1 MYLITGANLK
11 RSRPST
17 VAGKLQSPSW
27 QVTQNLSLTDGI
39 SALAFIYAHN
49 HTHNMQ
55 TNTPL
60 CHLMRQVS
68 GCSQETLG
76 NSMLIFFS
84 SSLLFLLS
92 LHLFFPLT
100 WEAFSLASHGD
111 INTLRTVQGYMHV
124 RLKVFLKK

>member
-1 MYLITGANLK
+1 M
-11 RSRPST
+11 SRPST

-27 QVTQNLSLTDGI
+27 QVTPNLSLADGI

-49 HTHNMQ
+49 HPHNMQ

-76 NSMLIFFS
+76 NSMLIFFFLQSPFPLVS
-84 SSLLFLLS
+84 SSLLSSNMGGLL
-92 LHLFFPLT
+92 FG
-100 WEAFSLASHGD
+100 FSWRHQYPPEQSKD
-111 INTLRTVQGYMHV
+111 TCM
-124 RLKVFLKK
+124 